1 MKNWLVGFFFVVEL
15 SHCCCSCCGSC
26 CGSCWILSFL
36 GHCSSD
42 SKDQPITA
50 EFPHSAARVLA
61 RARARVE
68 NSVPYPHTHARK
80 WRPMAFG
87 LFGLSVL
94 IFTPTH
100 THTDTPRHWEE
111 FLRIEMLSP
120 RFV

>member
-1 MKNWLVGFFFVVEL
+1 MKNWLVGFFVVVEL
-15 SHCCCSCCGSC
+15 SHCCCSC

-94 IFTPTH
+94 IFT
-100 THTDTPRHWEE
+100 RLMAGECGCW
-111 FLRIEMLSP
+111 F
-120 RFV
+120 